1 MLESKPE
8 RREGDRSM
16 RAVFLSTAFC
26 FFHTLVYNALNSRGL
41 GAGPHYN
48 LVKSPFILSG
58 CYKTCSAMS
67 QTMA

>member
-16 RAVFLSTAFC
+16 RAVFSCAAFY
-26 FFHTLVYNALNSRGL
+26 FFSHTLVYNALNSGGL

-48 LVKSPFILSG
+48 LVKNPFIFQIVKKPVLP
-58 CYKTCSAMS
+58 
-67 QTMA
+67 